1 MTTHQDGTLDPRQF
15 VIIKPLSILKP
26 SGEKILARSSTVWAA
41 CHPTREQVFWDNYYR
56 RQRQL
61 SRQGYRAAPWR
72 PYEEVGQPLYLEPKR
87 LVLES
92 LGQPVEEDSK
102 TDLLP
107 EEDVS
112 ICTPPSDSPGANKSL
127 TFRCSQAGRREDA
140 VSLRKHLGNTRRL
153 VSAVR
158 YGRGYFQ
165 LLQKE
170 KDQEEA
176 LQWEQK
182 RREEWQRS
190 QPRPPCV
197 DSDNDP
203 WRKKAQSVRPFTPI
217 HHSLTSSPVPETP
230 REPIFRQLCCLNWI
244 LEALILDRTGR
255 PGPVTSCWDPKDP
268 GRGRT
273 TIKTLNREKA
283 IETKWEQFVSQP
295 KPRRAVHRP
304 SRSLSGRLHSLKD
317 SSLSVASSSALGS
330 PMPLDSLFSSGP
342 TGTEES
348 VAPGAT
354 VTGASQDG
362 AAQPGA
368 AGDSETGPSMSEYLQ
383 KLLDEVHQSVTKEFS
398 STAQNHDNGHLT
410 DRRRTSIHPP
420 PQEEE
425 SPIRPKNK
433 DPPRPKSCP
442 AKTLSDTNDLIRSTR
457 SMRRDMR
464 TAHEERVVELAQSF
478 SDRLDH
484 SARKRLDF
492 GLQRFQSLGHLTYS
506 QRVPR
511 HTTRS
516 VTKAKNLETEKACN
530 NNNMWLSSLLSSL
543 PAEVSQDRRVSRVVE
558 KLRRFTDEQNP
569 KVRSQLFLKVL
580 GDLQPWELCLP
591 DLCVAIEI
599 ARENVVQMSREDY
612 DSWLLTRVTLP
623 KQHGHRP

>member
-1 MTTHQDGTLDPRQF
+1 KRGFKKTRNLCSRPTSIPANQVRYLYAQDPNSSLHPSHFCKYLIISVHVTTLHVCVVCL
-15 VIIKPLSILKP
+15 LS
-26 SGEKILARSSTVWAA
+26 
-41 CHPTREQVFWDNYYR
+41 
-56 RQRQL
+56 
-61 SRQGYRAAPWR
+61 
-72 PYEEVGQPLYLEPKR
+72 
-87 LVLES
+87 
-92 LGQPVEEDSK
+92 
-102 TDLLP
+102 
-107 EEDVS
+107 
-112 ICTPPSDSPGANKSL
+112 
-127 TFRCSQAGRREDA
+127 
-140 VSLRKHLGNTRRL
+140 RRL

-295 KPRRAVHRP
+295 KVFYFFFHRP

-368 AGDSETGPSMSEYLQ
+368 AGDSETGPSMSECKETGSCVLH
-383 KLLDEVHQSVTKEFS
+383 VHGRTGCQGPWDGQHSKKPNLFS
-398 STAQNHDNGHLT
+398 YIITPFIHFPSISH
-410 DRRRTSIHPP
+410 SIHSSLYSSLHPLHT
-420 PQEEE
+420 
-425 SPIRPKNK
+425 
-433 DPPRPKSCP
+433 PR
-442 AKTLSDTNDLIRSTR
+442 
-457 SMRRDMR
+457 
-464 TAHEERVVELAQSF
+464 
-478 SDRLDH
+478 
-484 SARKRLDF
+484 
-492 GLQRFQSLGHLTYS
+492 
-506 QRVPR
+506 
-511 HTTRS
+511 
-516 VTKAKNLETEKACN
+516 
-530 NNNMWLSSLLSSL
+530 LSSLLSSL

-612 DSWLLTRVTLP
+612 DSWSGNTLFFYSALRAYLLR
-623 KQHGHRP
+623 R